1 MDKLLGSNF
10 HIIIQDLSK
19 GETIIIIRKSREEI
33 KVQHSNPYFKS
44 GKLIRCTTEKKGIQ
58 KKEFLSCCMS
68 YHISIKLQVHY
79 TSVLLSP
86 LTSLSVIIFLVLGIF
101 FFSLLSASSFTSHSG
116 FHTPVLSFCHAAPLL
131 SLFK

>member
-101 FFSLLSASSFTSHSG
+101 FFFSFICQFLYFALRFS
-116 FHTPVLSFCHAAPLL
+116 PVLSFCHAAPLL